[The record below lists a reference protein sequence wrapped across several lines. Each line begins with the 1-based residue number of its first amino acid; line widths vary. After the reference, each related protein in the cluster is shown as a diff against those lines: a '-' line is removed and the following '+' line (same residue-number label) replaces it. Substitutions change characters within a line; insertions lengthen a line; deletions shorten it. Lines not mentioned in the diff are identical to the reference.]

1 MKKTMDSI
9 KLAIVVSEFNTTI
22 TDSLKKAAID
32 CFISKGGALKKI
44 DTYIVPGAFEI
55 PGTVSQIIKKNK
67 ADIIVAL
74 GCIIKGET
82 PHFDFIATETSRA
95 LMKMI
100 VQYDIPI
107 GFGILTTN
115 NMKQA
120 IDRSKNDATNKGRE
134 AMEAALNVYK
144 IYNKIKV

>member
-1 MKKTMDSI
+1 MKNLDKI
-9 KLAIVVSEFNTTI
+9 RLAIVVSEFNATI
-22 TDSLKKAAID
+22 TDSLKNSAED
-32 CFISKGGALKKI
+32 CFMQKGGDSSNIKVYK
-44 DTYIVPGAFEI
+44 VPGAFEI
-55 PGTVSQIIKKNK
+55 PGTVSQIIKRSK

-74 GCIIKGET
+74 GCVIKGET

-107 GFGILTTN
+107 GFGVLTTN

-120 IDRSKNDATNKGRE
+120 IERSRDNNTNKGRE
-134 AMEAALNVYK
+134 AMEAALDVLK
-144 IYNKIKV
+144 IYNKIKD

>member
-1 MKKTMDSI
+1 MIDMNQI

-22 TDSLKKAAID
+22 TKSLKKSAETY
-32 CFISKGGALKKI
+32 FEQEGGDLSNVK
-44 DTYIVPGAFEI
+44 TYTVPGAFEI
-55 PGTVSQIIKKNK
+55 PGTVSQIIKNKK

-100 VQYDIPI
+100 IQHDIPI
-107 GFGILTTN
+107 GFGVLTTN
-115 NMKQA
+115 DMKQA
-120 IDRSKNDATNKGRE
+120 MDRSRDDDTNKGRE
-134 AMEAALNVYK
+134 AMVAALEVFQ
-144 IYNKIKV
+144 IYNKIKD

>member
-1 MKKTMDSI
+1 MKKINNI
-9 KLAIVVSEFNTTI
+9 KLAVVVSEFNTMI
-22 TDSLKKAAID
+22 TESLKKSAID
-32 CFISKGGALKKI
+32 YFLSIGGSLNKADI
-44 DTYIVPGAFEI
+44 YNVPGAFEI
-55 PGTVSQIIKKNK
+55 PGAVAQIIKKKK

-100 VQYDIPI
+100 VQNDIPI
-107 GFGILTTN
+107 GFGILTTD

-120 IDRSKNDATNKGRE
+120 IERSKEDESNKGRE
-134 AMEAALNVYK
+134 AMAAALDVYE